1 MYNLSEENKNWLDQ
15 TWTKLENKLS
25 VIAERTELAAPN
37 TNHDGMYQSSPSP
50 SNWANGFWPGMML
63 LMYKQTGKEI
73 FLNRERAVMDNI
85 DSALTNYESLHHDV
99 GFIWD
104 ITSGADYR
112 ITGDEKQKARA
123 LTAAGHLMSRYNL
136 KGEFIR
142 AWEQW
147 IGFDVRGWAII
158 DCMMNLPLLYRASEI
173 TGDDRFKMV
182 AMSHADTTMKYHVR
196 PDGSCNH
203 INEYDFENGG
213 YIKSH
218 IGQGYSENSS
228 WSRGQ
233 SWGVYGFTLSYI
245 FTGKKE
251 YLDTAKKIANYFI
264 ASVAVT
270 DWLPLADFRA
280 PKEPVHYDATAGMCA
295 ACGMLEL
302 AKVVD
307 ENEAR
312 LYTDAAVNILK
323 STVEK
328 CANWDLDKD
337 AIIMMGSECYNSG
350 NHVPIIYGDYFFT
363 EAMLKLKGSDF
374 LAW

>member
-147 IGFDVRGWAII
+147 RDFDVRGWAII

-213 YIKSH
+213 
-218 IGQGYSENSS
+218 
-228 WSRGQ
+228 
-233 SWGVYGFTLSYI
+233 
-245 FTGKKE
+245 
-251 YLDTAKKIANYFI
+251 
-264 ASVAVT
+264 
-270 DWLPLADFRA
+270 
-280 PKEPVHYDATAGMCA
+280 
-295 ACGMLEL
+295 
-302 AKVVD
+302 
-307 ENEAR
+307 
-312 LYTDAAVNILK
+312 
-323 STVEK
+323 
-328 CANWDLDKD
+328 
-337 AIIMMGSECYNSG
+337 
-350 NHVPIIYGDYFFT
+350 
-363 EAMLKLKGSDF
+363 
-374 LAW
+374 